1 LRIYFPTIL
10 VIIIDQASKLWVK
23 NNLPQWESWNILG
36 SFLRFT
42 HVKNPGIAF
51 GIPVGNFTMI
61 VAILSII
68 ATIFIAYLHWQE
80 RNNHPLIV
88 IGLGLILGGAIGNLI
103 DRSSVFFTQH
113 YTGVIDFIDKNTSNL
128 IDLGSGAGFPGLII
142 AILAK
147 DRKIRIKVKLIEKST
162 KKASFLREIVNY
174 LNLNVEVL
182 NINALTHV
190 KKLEADL
197 IVARAFKPLKIIL
210 QFLDKNTENWKK
222 VFLFLGKTGQDELL
236 QASKS
241 WDIKYKQRM
250 SVTSSDSIVIE
261 INKLK
266 KK

>member
-1 LRIYFPTIL
+1 MDRSTQ
-10 VIIIDQASKLWVK
+10 IDTFS
-23 NNLPQWESWNILG
+23 
-36 SFLRFT
+36 RFT
-42 HVKNPGIAF
+42 QV
-51 GIPVGNFTMI
+51 
-61 VAILSII
+61 SRE
-68 ATIFIAYLHWQE
+68 TITSLKKYETYLIKS
-80 RNNHPLIV
+80 NKTL
-88 IGLGLILGGAIGNLI
+88 NLI
-103 DRSSVFFTQH
+103 GKSTINQIWLRHFLDSSQ
-113 YTGVIDFIDKNTSNL
+113 VIDFIDKNTCNL

-147 DRKIRIKVKLIEKST
+147 DRKIHLKVKLIEKSP

-182 NINALTHV
+182 NINALTHA

-250 SVTSSDSIVIE
+250 SVTSNDSIVIE
-261 INKLK
+261 INKLTK
-266 KK
+266 K